1 MKFFSNLDASDFK
14 EFMGTLILL
23 SVMIYLFLPISYTDA
38 AIRGSMLTLLGVI
51 IKHYFDSGN
60 KNNSNDDI

>member
-1 MKFFSNLDASDFK
+1 MKFFNNLDADDFK

-23 SVMIYLFLPISYTDA
+23 SVMCYLFLPVSYTDA

-51 IKHYFDSGN
+51 IKHYFDSNN
-60 KNNSNDDI
+60 KSNKDN